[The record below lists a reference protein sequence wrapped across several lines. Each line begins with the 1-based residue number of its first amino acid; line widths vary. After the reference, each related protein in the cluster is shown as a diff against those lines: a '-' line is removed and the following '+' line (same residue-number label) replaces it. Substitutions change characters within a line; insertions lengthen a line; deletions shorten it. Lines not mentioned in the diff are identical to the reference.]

1 MIQTENAN
9 SATAVTSAQVVA
21 LPMNGGDLT
30 TVAFTVPGVRVNVGG
45 GNGNFNINWKPDMT
59 ARTRSIYL
67 VE

>member
-1 MIQTENAN
+1 MLTVSGNG
-9 SATAVTSAQVVA
+9 AQDVIGSQYISYDVK
-21 LPMNGGDLT
+21 L
-30 TVAFTVPGVRVNVGG
+30 G